1 MGPSSMPH
9 NEDMHYQA
17 SFDSVAPPRLSKTI
31 LQVGAALVS
40 GACLGLL
47 AVSLPKLQST
57 NSAEFTSLVGGPT
70 SLRHSPMT
78 SIGQR
83 AALASLPGGS
93 WKDVALAAMQAS
105 EGCRRD
111 ISVRANP
118 QVQAAIANMD
128 SKSRAQLSRLDAV
141 VQATRKKTTK
151 KAASEDGNEYGLP
164 GVLPPLNWFDP

>member
-1 MGPSSMPH
+1 MG
-9 NEDMHYQA
+9 
-17 SFDSVAPPRLSKTI
+17 
-31 LQVGAALVS
+31 
-40 GACLGLL
+40 
-47 AVSLPKLQST
+47 
-57 NSAEFTSLVGGPT
+57 GGPT
-70 SLRHSPMT
+70 SLRHSLMT
-78 SIGQR
+78 SLGQR

-128 SKSRAQLSRLDAV
+128 SKSRAQLSRLDMM
-141 VQATRKKTTK
+141 VQATKAKAR

-164 GVLPPLNWFDP
+164 GVLPPLNCLTQLASPRTLIK

>member
-1 MGPSSMPH
+1 MGPQ

-17 SFDSVAPPRLSKTI
+17 SFDSVAPPRLSSKI

-57 NSAEFTSLVGGPT
+57 SSAEFTSLVGGPT

-105 EGCRRD
+105 QGCRRD
-111 ISVRANP
+111 VSVRANP
-118 QVQAAIANMD
+118 QVKAAIANMD
-128 SKSRAQLSRLDAV
+128 SKSRAQLSQLDV
-141 VQATRKKTTK
+141 MVQAKARQIAQAKRK
-151 KAASEDGNEYGLP
+151 SSGDGNEYGLP
-164 GVLPPLNWFDP
+164 GVLP